1 MINENYNK
9 NSKKSQQKGDARI
22 TGLQNDNS
30 KMSHNTNTNI
40 NLNAIKSFEI
50 LSKTRIT
57 ENPKQKQLGPI

>member
-9 NSKKSQQKGDARI
+9 NSKKSQQKGEARN
-22 TGLQNDNS
+22 TGLLSDNS